1 MKVEEVLGTAR
12 DAITVKRVYAEPYEK
27 DGVTIIAAAKIGGGG
42 GGGTGHDDKG
52 GQGEGGGFGVSG
64 RPAGAYVIKDG
75 GVTWRPAVDP
85 NRLFVVIGAAVVVYL
100 LSRPRLA
107 RARAKAALAA
117 MGAESADE

>member
-52 GQGEGGGFGVSG
+52 QQGEGGGFGVSG

-75 GVTWRPAVDP
+75 RVTWRPAVDP
-85 NRLFVVIGAAVVVYL
+85 NRLFVVIGVAVVVYL

-117 MGAESADE
+117 LSEETSEE